1 MRLFILLCP
10 HMFTLVQENSI
21 KIPAIF
27 PVCSHILKLF
37 DGVERNLEYMMRLV
51 YVHFKFQQYPLGLFG
66 YEQVPRQLVVNSKY
80 KNCERTSTRRT
91 RTPISVTYERN
102 LQVVRK

>member
-21 KIPAIF
+21 KIPEIL

-51 YVHFKFQQYPLGLFG
+51 YVHFKLQQYPLGLLAMVRYPIQF
-66 YEQVPRQLVVNSKY
+66 VVNKKY
-80 KNCERTSTRRT
+80 CESTSTRRT
-91 RTPISVTYERN
+91 RTPRSVRY
-102 LQVVRK
+102 L